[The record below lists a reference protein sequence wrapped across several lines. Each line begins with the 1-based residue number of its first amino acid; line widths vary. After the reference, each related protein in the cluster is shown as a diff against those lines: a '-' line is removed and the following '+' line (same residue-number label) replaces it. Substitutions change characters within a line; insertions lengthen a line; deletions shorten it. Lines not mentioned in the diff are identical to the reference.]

1 MNVIERIIR
10 HKLCKIK
17 NYEWNLSCHR
27 EGAEKVGE
35 DGIVDNSY
43 YYYYYYFWET
53 NTMNSVNDHSKPNQS
68 NSSQN

>member
-43 YYYYYYFWET
+43 YYYYFFFFFE
-53 NTMNSVNDHSKPNQS
+53 KQIQRIP
-68 NSSQN
+68 